1 MDGEDVSE
9 PALEEMAFV
18 RVVQR

>member
-9 PALEEMAFV
+9 PALEEMAFI